1 MFEGIIKY
9 TFLPAEKRQGLSGLQ
24 RKLQAMRQIGYTL
37 SQSDF
42 DELILWGRV
51 RNALSHAPPEEYRP
65 GPLAEADVWE
75 YKALVEHLCSVW
87 RTEIDSFNPYRKRWA
102 S

>member
-87 RTEIDSFNPYRKRWA
+87 RTEIDSFNPNRKRWA